1 MLSRTR
7 IGENGILRQ
16 IEAVASLMQSTIR
29 RIVFMPTILL
39 YRFPALVAGFGV
51 LMLASFSLS
60 SGQALAKVHEVEM
73 TAIETDIVID
83 GSGEKYAAWTFNG
96 TVPGPVVRVTEGDTV
111 KFTLTNPATNKA
123 PHAMDF
129 HAAEIDFLK
138 NYRAINPGETIN
150 FTFTAKKPGIFFYH
164 CGAPPMIQ
172 HIARGM
178 FGAIIVDPLNNKAWP
193 KADREYVL
201 VQSEF
206 FKNPN
211 DVQAMFDR
219 KFDNVIFNGGIF
231 KYHPFVTGGGK
242 LNAKPGE
249 RVRIYFVNAGPNE
262 FSSFHPIG
270 EIWDNVYESG
280 NPANKLTGV
289 QTYVVGPGS
298 AATFD
303 VVVESAGAY
312 PIVTHSLTGALR
324 GAIAV
329 LVASPDAK
337 PAPLMP
343 MVPWELPAKAQ

>member
-1 MLSRTR
+1 MQTGERSRR
-7 IGENGILRQ
+7 GWWIKRSLP
-16 IEAVASLMQSTIR
+16 AS
-29 RIVFMPTILL
+29 
-39 YRFPALVAGFGV
+39 ALVIGFIIAGV
-51 LMLASFSLS
+51 TSPVD
-60 SGQALAKVHEVEM
+60 AKTHEVKM
-73 TAIETDIVID
+73 TAVEKNVVVEGGGET
-83 GSGEKYAAWTFNG
+83 YAAWTFNG
-96 TVPGPVVRVTEGDTV
+96 QMPGPVLRVAEGDTI
-111 KFTLTNPATNKA
+111 KFTLTNPAENKN

-138 NYRAINPGETIN
+138 NYRAINAGETID
-150 FTFTAKKPGIFFYH
+150 FTFVAKKPGVFFYH

-172 HIARGM
+172 HVARGM
-178 FGAIIVDPLNNKAWP
+178 FGAIIVDPKDAKAWP

-201 VQSEF
+201 VQSELY
-206 FKNPN
+206 KNPN

-219 KFDNVIFNGGIF
+219 KYDHIVFNGGIF
-231 KYHPFVTGGGK
+231 KYHPFVTGGHA
-242 LNAKPGE
+242 LEAKPGE

-262 FSSFHPIG
+262 FSAVHPIG
-270 EIWDNVYESG
+270 EIWDHVYESG

-303 VVVESAGAY
+303 VIPESAGAY
-312 PIVTHSLTGALR
+312 PVVTHSLTGALR

-343 MVPWELPAKAQ
+343 HTPWEIETPATGITPSLQ

>member
-1 MLSRTR
+1 MQRVTEQSCQRGR
-7 IGENGILRQ
+7 WQRP
-16 IEAVASLMQSTIR
+16 AALMGA
-29 RIVFMPTILL
+29 
-39 YRFPALVAGFGV
+39 ALGMVAG
-51 LMLASFSLS
+51 MALS
-60 SGQALAKVHEVEM
+60 VQAKTHDVHM
-73 TAIETDIVID
+73 TAVETDIVID
-83 GSGEKYAAWTFNG
+83 GGGEKYAAWTFNG
-96 TVPGPVVRVTEGDTV
+96 QFPGPVVRVTEGDTIN
-111 KFTLTNPATNKA
+111 FTLTNPATNKN

-138 NYRAINPGETIN
+138 NYRAVNAGESIS
-150 FTFTAKKPGIFFYH
+150 FTFVAKKPGLFFYH

-172 HIARGM
+172 HVARGM
-178 FGAIIVDPLNNKAWP
+178 FGAIIVDPKDAKVWP

-201 VQSEF
+201 VQSEYY
-206 FKNPN
+206 KNPG

-219 KFDNVIFNGGIF
+219 KYDGIMFNGGIF

-242 LNAKPGE
+242 LDAKPGE

-280 NPANKLTGV
+280 NPANNLKGV

-312 PIVTHSLTGALR
+312 PLVTHSLTGALR

-329 LVASPDAK
+329 LLAGPDAK

-343 MVPWELPAKAQ
+343 MVPWELPASKTEATPPAGH

>member
-1 MLSRTR
+1 MRTL
-7 IGENGILRQ
+7 ITIVLAGIM
-16 IEAVASLMQSTIR
+16 AFTTA
-29 RIVFMPTILL
+29 P
-39 YRFPALVAGFGV
+39 
-51 LMLASFSLS
+51 
-60 SGQALAKVHEVEM
+60 ALAKTHTVEM
-73 TAIETDIVID
+73 TAVEKDVVVD
-83 GSGEKYAAWTFNG
+83 GNGTTYAAWTFNG
-96 TVPGPVVRVTEGDTV
+96 QVPGPVVRVTEGDTI
-111 KFTLTNPATNKA
+111 KFKLINPAENKH

-138 NYRAINPGETIN
+138 NYKAINVGETIEY
-150 FTFTAKKPGIFFYH
+150 TFVAKKPGVFFYH

-172 HIARGM
+172 HVARGM
-178 FGAIIVDPLNNKAWP
+178 FGAIIVDPKNATAWA

-206 FKNPN
+206 FKNPD
-211 DVQAMFDR
+211 DVQTMFDR
-219 KFDNVIFNGGIF
+219 KFDNIVFNGGIF
-231 KYHPFVTGGGK
+231 KYHPFVSGGGK
-242 LNAKPGE
+242 LDAKPGE

-280 NPANKLTGV
+280 NPANNLKGV

-312 PIVTHSLTGALR
+312 PLVTHSLTGALR

-329 LVASPDAK
+329 LLVSPDAK

-343 MVPWELPAKAQ
+343 MTPWVLAPKAAQ

>member
-1 MLSRTR
+1 MRTVFVILCLSVGMLL
-7 IGENGILRQ
+7 IGQ
-16 IEAVASLMQSTIR
+16 PV
-29 RIVFMPTILL
+29 
-39 YRFPALVAGFGV
+39 
-51 LMLASFSLS
+51 
-60 SGQALAKVHEVEM
+60 LAKTHTVEM
-73 TAIETDIVID
+73 TAVEKDVVID
-83 GSGEKYAAWTFNG
+83 GDGTTYAAWTFNG
-96 TVPGPVVRVTEGDTV
+96 QFPGPVVRVTEGDTV
-111 KFTLTNPATNKA
+111 NFKLINPAENKF

-138 NYRAINPGETIN
+138 NYRAINAGETIEYSYV
-150 FTFTAKKPGIFFYH
+150 AKKPGIFFYH

-172 HIARGM
+172 HVARGM
-178 FGAIIVDPLNNKAWP
+178 IGAIIVDPKNPKAWP

-201 VQSEF
+201 VQSEL
-206 FKNPN
+206 FKNPD

-219 KFDNVIFNGGIF
+219 KFDHIVFNGGIF
-231 KYHPFVTGGGK
+231 KYHPFVSGGGK
-242 LNAKPGE
+242 LEAKPGE
-249 RVRIYFVNAGPNE
+249 RVRVYFVNAGPNE
-262 FSSFHPIG
+262 FSSFHAIG

-280 NPANKLTGV
+280 NPTNKLNGV

-329 LVASPDAK
+329 LLVSPDAK

-343 MVPWELPAKAQ
+343 MTPWELATKPAQ

>member
-1 MLSRTR
+1 MRTVFVILCLSVGMLL
-7 IGENGILRQ
+7 IGQ
-16 IEAVASLMQSTIR
+16 PV
-29 RIVFMPTILL
+29 
-39 YRFPALVAGFGV
+39 
-51 LMLASFSLS
+51 
-60 SGQALAKVHEVEM
+60 LAKTHTVEM
-73 TAIETDIVID
+73 TAVEKDVVID
-83 GSGEKYAAWTFNG
+83 GDGTTYAAWTFNG
-96 TVPGPVVRVTEGDTV
+96 QFPGPVVRVTEGDTV
-111 KFTLTNPATNKA
+111 KFKLINPAENKF

-138 NYRAINPGETIN
+138 NYRAINAGETIEYSYV
-150 FTFTAKKPGIFFYH
+150 AKKPGIFFYH

-172 HIARGM
+172 HVARGM
-178 FGAIIVDPLNNKAWP
+178 IGAIIVDPKNPKAWP

-201 VQSEF
+201 VQSEL
-206 FKNPN
+206 FKNPD

-219 KFDNVIFNGGIF
+219 KFDHIVFNGGIF
-231 KYHPFVTGGGK
+231 KYHPFVSGGGK
-242 LNAKPGE
+242 LEAKPGE
-249 RVRIYFVNAGPNE
+249 RVRVYFVNAGPNE
-262 FSSFHPIG
+262 FSSFHAIG

-280 NPANKLTGV
+280 NPTNKLNGV

-329 LVASPDAK
+329 LLVSPDAK

-343 MVPWELPAKAQ
+343 MTPWELATKPAQ

>member
-1 MLSRTR
+1 MRT
-7 IGENGILRQ
+7 
-16 IEAVASLMQSTIR
+16 
-29 RIVFMPTILL
+29 VFTILFL
-39 YRFPALVAGFGV
+39 IGTAAMTGAPV
-51 LMLASFSLS
+51 
-60 SGQALAKVHEVEM
+60 LAKTHTVEM
-73 TAIETDIVID
+73 TAVEKDVVVD
-83 GSGEKYAAWTFNG
+83 GEGTTYAAWTFNG
-96 TVPGPVVRVTEGDTV
+96 QFPGPVVRVTEGDTV
-111 KFTLTNPATNKA
+111 KFKLTNPATNKH

-138 NYRAINPGETIN
+138 NYRAINAGETIEY
-150 FTFTAKKPGIFFYH
+150 TFVAKKPGIFFYH

-172 HIARGM
+172 HVARGM
-178 FGAIIVDPLNNKAWP
+178 FGAIIVDPKNAKAWA

-201 VQSEF
+201 IQSEF
-206 FKNPN
+206 FKNPD

-242 LNAKPGE
+242 LDAKPGE

-262 FSSFHPIG
+262 FSAFHPIG

-280 NPANKLTGV
+280 NPSNKLNGV
-289 QTYVVGPGS
+289 QTYVVGLGS

-312 PIVTHSLTGALR
+312 PLVTHSLTGALR

-329 LVASPDAK
+329 LLASPDAK

-343 MVPWELPAKAQ
+343 MTPWELASKPAH

>member
-1 MLSRTR
+1 MKRMSSALGVMLVM
-7 IGENGILRQ
+7 GG
-16 IEAVASLMQSTIR
+16 
-29 RIVFMPTILL
+29 LL
-39 YRFPALVAGFGV
+39 AAAQPAA
-51 LMLASFSLS
+51 
-60 SGQALAKVHEVEM
+60 AKTHEVNM
-73 TAIETDIVID
+73 TAKETAVVVE
-83 GSGEKYAAWTFNG
+83 GSGTTYKAWTFNG
-96 TVPGPVVRVTEGDTV
+96 QFPGPVVRVTEGDTI
-111 KFTLTNPATNKA
+111 KFTLENPKTNTY

-129 HAAEIDFLK
+129 HAAEIDFLQ
-138 NYRAINPGETIN
+138 NYRAINPGETISY
-150 FTFTAKKPGIFFYH
+150 TFVAKKPGIFFYH

-172 HIARGM
+172 HVARGM
-178 FGAIIVDPLNNKAWP
+178 FGAVIVDPKNAAAWP

-201 VQSEF
+201 IQSEF
-206 FKNPN
+206 FKNPD

-242 LNAKPGE
+242 LDAKPGE

-262 FSSFHPIG
+262 FSAFHPIG

-280 NPANKLTGV
+280 NPGNRLNGV

-303 VVVESAGAY
+303 VVAESAGAY
-312 PIVTHSLTGALR
+312 PLVTHSLTGALR

-329 LVASPDAK
+329 LLVGPDAK

-343 MVPWELPAKAQ
+343 MTPWEIAPKPAQ